1 MMELQRFVTSV
12 IEAMGGIV
20 QPTEYALC
28 SVLIPDE
35 YSSIFQGRTELT
47 LSFDY
52 EVAQENPESEFITLG
67 SYILEQIINFAGN
80 RAVSTIRYVTVDQ
93 LTLNNAVEK
102 MKKFLN
108 ANREQV
114 EIRSAKEV
122 LGLYVEFNYK
132 IGYMSEER
140 IEESR
145 EVWINMQTGKND
157 IKIRKNKSK
166 IFYSSD
172 NTNNYPLSLH
182 KNIMEAFEQA
192 YNVVKEEATRNSRIG
207 VNKLE
212 LSREMNRITQYY
224 QELLA
229 ENSKKM
235 SRKGISTEKI
245 NELSLKSEALNLE
258 KERQLN
264 EMMFKYTVKIDVS
277 LEYGILY
284 FMPLIEY
291 KVKIVSKGTVNE
303 IVVYY
308 NPVLKDFDMQI

>member
-52 EVAQENPESEFITLG
+52 EVAQENSESEFITLG
-67 SYILEQIINFAGN
+67 SYILEQIISFAGS
-80 RAVSTIRYVTVDQ
+80 RAVSIIRYVIVDQ

-102 MKKFLN
+102 IKKFLN

-114 EIRSAKEV
+114 EILSAKEV
-122 LGLYVEFNYK
+122 LGSYVEFNYK
-132 IGYMSEER
+132 VGYTSEER

-157 IKIRKNKSK
+157 IKIKKNKSK

-172 NTNNYPLSLH
+172 NTNNYPLSLN

-192 YNVVKEEATRNSRIG
+192 YNVVKEEATSNSSIR

-212 LSREMNRITQYY
+212 LNREMHRITQYY

-284 FMPLIEY
+284 FIPLIEY

-303 IVVYY
+303 IVLYY
-308 NPVLKDFDMQI
+308 NPVLKDFDMQ